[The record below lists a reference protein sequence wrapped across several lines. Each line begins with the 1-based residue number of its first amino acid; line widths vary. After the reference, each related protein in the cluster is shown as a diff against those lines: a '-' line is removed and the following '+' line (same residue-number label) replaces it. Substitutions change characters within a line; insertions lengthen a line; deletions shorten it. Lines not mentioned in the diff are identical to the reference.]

1 MVKELASNGVEY
13 EALLE
18 TCVGDLDHCSNG
30 ITSGSYEPTVSVE
43 GGCTLF
49 PPPGNK
55 VLIGIG
61 IIGDGRL
68 EKGIVGGPHDRF
80 VRTEERAIDRNT
92 LSKYFRAVCADKLV
106 PGN

>member
-18 TCVGDLDHCSNG
+18 TCVGDIDHCSND
-30 ITSGSYEPTVSVE
+30 ITSGSYERTVSIV
-43 GGCTLF
+43 GTLF
-49 PPPGNK
+49 VAPGNK

-68 EKGIVGGPHDRF
+68 DKGIV
-80 VRTEERAIDRNT
+80 
-92 LSKYFRAVCADKLV
+92 S
-106 PGN
+106 

>member
-30 ITSGSYEPTVSVE
+30 ITSGSYEPTVSIV
-43 GGCTLF
+43 GTLF
-49 PPPGNK
+49 VAPGNK
-55 VLIGIG
+55 VLIGSG

-68 EKGIVGGPHDRF
+68 DKGVVSLLNRL

-92 LSKYFRAVCADKLV
+92 LSNY
-106 PGN
+106 